1 MVAVSKVEI
10 AGGGGERWRSE
21 SWIKDGVLM
30 MMILVMM
37 CRKTKRLKY
46 PSSDLH
52 FLDLTFKI
60 NGG

>member
-37 CRKTKRLKY
+37 CKEDKKTKI
-46 PSSDLH
+46 S
-52 FLDLTFKI
+52 I
-60 NGG
+60 I